1 MPLCIHRFPGV
12 DGVFEFTHDAGK
24 ARKDKIFFFGRLR
37 MDCDNMTLYSRTT
50 DAVQLASNESQWA
63 MGQTSNRGVKK

>member
-24 ARKDKIFFFGRLR
+24 ARKDKMFFFE
-37 MDCDNMTLYSRTT
+37 DYAWT
-50 DAVQLASNESQWA
+50 VII
-63 MGQTSNRGVKK
+63 